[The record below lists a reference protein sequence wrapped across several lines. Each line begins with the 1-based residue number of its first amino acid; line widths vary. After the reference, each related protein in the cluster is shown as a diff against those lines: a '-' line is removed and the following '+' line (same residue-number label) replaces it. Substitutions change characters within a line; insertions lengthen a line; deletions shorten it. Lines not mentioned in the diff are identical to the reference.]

1 MKKIKPEISKITPKR
16 LIKTSRFMLRIRQP
30 LFLSD
35 AMRRYYT
42 SKEEENEVLKLA
54 DEKLPGS
61 SNLAKDKRVIFSH
74 GKTKEVF
81 LVSDELFKSYERIKP
96 RHPYSLG
103 FFFGEQTRTFNPSL
117 STASEY
123 AKSFSSNKITITQK
137 AEQHFLY
144 GNNLEKQMLL
154 SISPGLKKSSIVVV
168 CNERGE
174 ALGLGVLTVNP
185 EEAQPGKLFVRNIK
199 NISAYLRNQFI

>member
-1 MKKIKPEISKITPKR
+1 
-16 LIKTSRFMLRIRQP
+16 MLK
-30 LFLSD
+30 S
-35 AMRRYYT
+35 A
-42 SKEEENEVLKLA
+42 E
-54 DEKLPGS
+54 EKLPGIS
-61 SNLAKDKRVIFSH
+61 RLTNEKRVIFSH

-81 LVSDELFKSYERIKP
+81 LVSDELFKNYERIKP
-96 RHPYSLG
+96 RHPYSMGL
-103 FFFGEQTRTFNPSL
+103 FMGEQTRTFNPSL
-117 STASEY
+117 STAAEY
-123 AKSFSSNKITITQK
+123 VTKVSGNKIIVNKK

-154 SISPGLKKSSIVVV
+154 SISPNLKKSSIVVV

-199 NISAYLRNQFI
+199 NISAYLRNKSI